1 MATLR
6 QRRTTFAVR
15 QLLQEPAILLTP
27 LPKGF
32 DSLLTERGT
41 NLSGGQRQRIALA
54 RALIT
59 APDVLIP
66 DDTTSA
72 VDAVTEAE
80 INTALGR
87 YADEGHML
95 LVIARRR
102 STLQLASRV
111 VVLDKGPYG
120 GYRNPGRT

>member
-1 MATLR
+1 P
-6 QRRTTFAVR
+6 Q
-15 QLLQEPAILLTP
+15 
-27 LPKGF
+27 GF
-32 DSLLTERGT
+32 DSLLNDRGT

-54 RALIT
+54 RALIS
-59 APDVLIP
+59 APDVLIL

-87 YADEGHML
+87 YAEEGHML

-102 STLQLASRV
+102 STHQL
-111 VVLDKGPYG
+111 
-120 GYRNPGRT
+120 

>member
-1 MATLR
+1 M
-6 QRRTTFAVR
+6 
-15 QLLQEPAILLTP
+15 
-27 LPKGF
+27 
-32 DSLLTERGT
+32 
-41 NLSGGQRQRIALA
+41 
-54 RALIT
+54 LIT
-59 APDVLIP
+59 

-102 STLQLASRV
+102 STLQLASGLWCWIRAV
-111 VVLDKGPYG
+111 WWIPEPQAELEARCPAFRALMTGDSDFLTTSHNSHNELCNG
-120 GYRNPGRT
+120 

>member
-1 MATLR
+1 DDI
-6 QRRTTFAVR
+6 RRAAAAAGASDFINA
-15 QLLQEPAILLTP
+15 

-59 APDVLIP
+59 APDVLIL

-111 VVLDKGPYG
+111 VVL
-120 GYRNPGRT
+120 

>member
-1 MATLR
+1 M
-6 QRRTTFAVR
+6 R
-15 QLLQEPAILLTP
+15 QLLQEPAILSTP
-27 LPKGF
+27 RRKGF

-41 NLSGGQRQRIALA
+41 NLSGGQRQRIELA

-72 VDAVTEAE
+72 ADAVTEAE

-102 STLQLASRV
+102 STPSASQ
-111 VVLDKGPYG
+111 
-120 GYRNPGRT
+120 PGCGAIRAVWWIPEPRQNLKRAVRRSAH

>member
-1 MATLR
+1 AAAAGASD
-6 QRRTTFAVR
+6 FINA
-15 QLLQEPAILLTP
+15 

-59 APDVLIP
+59 APDVLIL

-80 INTALGR
+80 INT
-87 YADEGHML
+87 
-95 LVIARRR
+95 
-102 STLQLASRV
+102 
-111 VVLDKGPYG
+111 
-120 GYRNPGRT
+120 

>member
-1 MATLR
+1 M
-6 QRRTTFAVR
+6 
-15 QLLQEPAILLTP
+15 
-27 LPKGF
+27 
-32 DSLLTERGT
+32 
-41 NLSGGQRQRIALA
+41 
-54 RALIT
+54 LIT
-59 APDVLIP
+59 

-120 GYRNPGRT
+120 DTGIINGRTWKRCPAFRALMTGDSDFLATSHNSQ